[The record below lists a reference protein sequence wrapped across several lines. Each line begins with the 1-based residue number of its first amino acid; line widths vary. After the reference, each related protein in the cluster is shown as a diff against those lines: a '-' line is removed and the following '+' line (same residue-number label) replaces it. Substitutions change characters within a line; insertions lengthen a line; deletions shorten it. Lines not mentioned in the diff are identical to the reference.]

1 MASSSKSANIIL
13 GPWAGSTKTAIKDTL
28 SKEDKV
34 STDMDF
40 IDKVAENVMIQLI
53 HTLAE
58 NGVNITSKEFIRH
71 IGFIDECIKSAMFND
86 MSYEHPLS
94 ELIKHLIGATKSK
107 DNEKI
112 FTSFKG
118 DTMIDILE
126 FLGGDEDE

>member
-1 MASSSKSANIIL
+1 MANDSRPDNIVI
-13 GPWAGSTKTAIKDTL
+13 GPWAGSTKNSIKKIL

-34 STDMDF
+34 STDMNY
-40 IDKVAENVMIQLI
+40 IDKVAENIMVQLI

-58 NGVNITSKEFIRH
+58 NGVDISKKEFIRH
-71 IGFIDECIKSAMFND
+71 IGFIDECVKSTIFND
-86 MSYEHPLS
+86 MGYEHPLG

-126 FLGGDEDE
+126 FLNGDHDE

>member
-1 MASSSKSANIIL
+1 MASSSKSDNIIL

-126 FLGGDEDE
+126 FLNGDCDE

>member
-1 MASSSKSANIIL
+1 MSSSSKSDNNNL

-58 NGVNITSKEFIRH
+58 NGVDITSKEFIRH

-126 FLGGDEDE
+126 FLNGDFDE

>member
-1 MASSSKSANIIL
+1 MANDSRPDNIVI
-13 GPWAGSTKTAIKDTL
+13 GPWSGSTKNNIKDNLT
-28 SKEDKV
+28 KEDKV
-34 STDMDF
+34 SNDMDY

-58 NGVNITSKEFIRH
+58 NGVDISKKEFIRH
-71 IGFIDECIKSAMFND
+71 IGFIDECVKSAMFND
-86 MSYEHPLS
+86 MGYEHPLG

-118 DTMIDILE
+118 DTMPGVYEL
-126 FLGGDEDE
+126 F

>member
-1 MASSSKSANIIL
+1 MANDSRPDNIVI
-13 GPWAGSTKTAIKDTL
+13 GPWAGSTKNNIKKVL

-34 STDMDF
+34 STDMNY
-40 IDKVAENVMIQLI
+40 IDKVAENIMVQLI

-58 NGVNITSKEFIRH
+58 NGVDISKKEFIRH
-71 IGFIDECIKSAMFND
+71 IGFIDECVKSTIFND
-86 MSYEHPLS
+86 MGYEHPLG

-126 FLGGDEDE
+126 FLNGDHDE

>member
-1 MASSSKSANIIL
+1 MASSSKSDNIIL

-58 NGVNITSKEFIRH
+58 NGVDITSKEFIRH

-126 FLGGDEDE
+126 FLNGDFDE

>member
-1 MASSSKSANIIL
+1 MASSSKSDNIIL

-126 FLGGDEDE
+126 FLNGDHDE

>member
-1 MASSSKSANIIL
+1 MANDSRPDNIVI
-13 GPWAGSTKTAIKDTL
+13 GPWAGSTKNNIKKVL

-34 STDMDF
+34 STDMDY
-40 IDKVAENVMIQLI
+40 IDKVAENIMVQLI

-58 NGVNITSKEFIRH
+58 NGVDISKKEFIRH
-71 IGFIDECIKSAMFND
+71 IGFIDECVKSAMFND
-86 MSYEHPLS
+86 MGYEHPLG

-126 FLGGDEDE
+126 FLSGDNDE

>member
-1 MASSSKSANIIL
+1 MASSSKSDNIIL

-58 NGVNITSKEFIRH
+58 NGVDITSKEFIRH

-94 ELIKHLIGATKSK
+94 ELIKHLTGATKSK

-126 FLGGDEDE
+126 FLNGDFDE

>member
-1 MASSSKSANIIL
+1 MASNSKSDNIIL

-58 NGVNITSKEFIRH
+58 NGVDITSKEFIRH

-126 FLGGDEDE
+126 FLNGDFDE

>member
-1 MASSSKSANIIL
+1 MASSSKSDNIIL

-34 STDMDF
+34 STDMNF

-58 NGVNITSKEFIRH
+58 NGVDITSKEFIRH

-86 MSYEHPLS
+86 MSYEHPLG

-126 FLGGDEDE
+126 FLSGDNDE

>member
-1 MASSSKSANIIL
+1 MASSSKSDNIIL

-107 DNEKI
+107 DKEKI

-126 FLGGDEDE
+126 FLNGDFDE

>member
-1 MASSSKSANIIL
+1 MASSSKSDNIIL

-126 FLGGDEDE
+126 FLNGEFDE

>member
-1 MASSSKSANIIL
+1 MANDSRPDNIVI
-13 GPWAGSTKTAIKDTL
+13 GPWAGSTKNSIKKVL

-34 STDMDF
+34 STDMNY
-40 IDKVAENVMIQLI
+40 IDKVAENIMVQLI

-58 NGVNITSKEFIRH
+58 NGVDISKKEFIRH
-71 IGFIDECIKSAMFND
+71 IGFIDECVKSTIFND
-86 MSYEHPLS
+86 MGYEHPLG

>member
-1 MASSSKSANIIL
+1 MASSSKSDNIIL

-34 STDMDF
+34 STDMNF

-58 NGVNITSKEFIRH
+58 NGVDITSKEFIRH

-126 FLGGDEDE
+126 FLNGDHDE

>member
-1 MASSSKSANIIL
+1 MANDSRPDNIVI
-13 GPWAGSTKTAIKDTL
+13 GPWAGSTKNNIKKVL

-34 STDMDF
+34 STDMDY
-40 IDKVAENVMIQLI
+40 IDKVAENIMVQLI

-58 NGVNITSKEFIRH
+58 NGVDISKKEFIRH
-71 IGFIDECIKSAMFND
+71 IGFIDECVKSSIFED
-86 MSYEHPLS
+86 MGYEHPLS

-126 FLGGDEDE
+126 FLNGDNDE

>member
-1 MASSSKSANIIL
+1 MAISSKSDNIIL

-71 IGFIDECIKSAMFND
+71 IGFIDECIKSAMFNN

-126 FLGGDEDE
+126 FLNGDHDE

>member
-1 MASSSKSANIIL
+1 MASSSKSDNIIL

-34 STDMDF
+34 STDMNF

-58 NGVNITSKEFIRH
+58 NGVDITSKEFIRH

-126 FLGGDEDE
+126 FLN

>member
-1 MASSSKSANIIL
+1 MASDSKSDNIVV
-13 GPWAGSTKTAIKDTL
+13 GPWAGSTKNNIKDTL

-34 STDMDF
+34 SNDMDY
-40 IDKVAENVMIQLI
+40 IDKVAENIMVQLI

-58 NGVNITSKEFIRH
+58 NGVDISKKEFIRH
-71 IGFIDECIKSAMFND
+71 IGFIDECVKSSIFED
-86 MSYEHPLS
+86 MGYEHPLS

-126 FLGGDEDE
+126 FLSGDNDE

>member
-1 MASSSKSANIIL
+1 MASSSKSDNIIL

-40 IDKVAENVMIQLI
+40 IDKVAENVMIQFI

-126 FLGGDEDE
+126 FLNGDCDE

>member
-1 MASSSKSANIIL
+1 MANDSRPDNIVI
-13 GPWAGSTKTAIKDTL
+13 GPWAGSTKNSIKKIL

-34 STDMDF
+34 STDMNY
-40 IDKVAENVMIQLI
+40 IDKVAENIMVQLI

-58 NGVNITSKEFIRH
+58 NGVDISKKEFIRH
-71 IGFIDECIKSAMFND
+71 IGFIDECVKSSIFED
-86 MSYEHPLS
+86 MGYEHPLS

-126 FLGGDEDE
+126 FLNGDHDE

>member
-1 MASSSKSANIIL
+1 MASSSKSDNIIL

-40 IDKVAENVMIQLI
+40 IDNVAENVMIQLI

-126 FLGGDEDE
+126 FLNGDFDE

>member
-1 MASSSKSANIIL
+1 MASSSNSDNILL
-13 GPWAGSTKTAIKDTL
+13 GPVAGSTKTAIKDTL

-34 STDMDF
+34 STDMNF

-58 NGVNITSKEFIRH
+58 NGVDITSKEFIRH

-126 FLGGDEDE
+126 FLNGDFDE